1 MATQY
6 PDETDELET
15 RLILEAI
22 FAKYGYD
29 FRGYGAA
36 TMRRRIAAAL
46 ARTGAAHLGELQHR
60 ILTEPEFFVSVL
72 DDLTVQVSEM
82 FRDPQFYRTFREQV
96 VPLLRTYPEL
106 KIWHAGCASG
116 EEVYTTAILLAEEN
130 LAERTQIY
138 ATDVSA
144 RAVERARA
152 GVYPE
157 DRASVFSS
165 NHAASG
171 GKRPFDEYCASA
183 YGGIVVREWLRK
195 QIVFFQHNLV
205 SDYALGEMHV
215 VLCRNVL
222 LYFGPGLRERVL
234 DLFAGS
240 LCRGGF
246 LCLGSSEAIAPSRAH
261 VFGEFSAAQRIYR
274 KRAEA

>member
-1 MATQY
+1 MQPA
-6 PDETDELET
+6 ETEELEI
-15 RLILEAI
+15 RLVLEAI

-29 FRGYGAA
+29 FRGYGEASL
-36 TMRRRIAAAL
+36 RRRIGAVL

-82 FRDPQFYRTFREQV
+82 FRDPEFYRAFREQV
-96 VPLLRTYPEL
+96 VPVLRTYPEL

-116 EEVYTTAILLAEEN
+116 EEVYTIAILLSEEN
-130 LAERTQIY
+130 LSERTQIY

-157 DRASVFSS
+157 ARVSGFAK
-165 NHAASG
+165 NYAASG
-171 GKRPFDEYCASA
+171 GKRSFDDYYSSA
-183 YGGIVVREWLRK
+183 YGGIAVREWLRK
-195 QIVFFQHNLV
+195 QVVFFQHDLV
-205 SDYALGEMHV
+205 SDYALGEMNV
-215 VLCRNVL
+215 ILCRNVL
-222 LYFGPGLRERVL
+222 LYFGPLLRERVL

-240 LCRGGF
+240 LRRGGF
-246 LCLGSSEAIAPSRAH
+246 LCLGGSEALSASRTH
-261 VFGEFSAAQRIYR
+261 LFGELSAVQRIYR
-274 KRAEA
+274 RRAEA